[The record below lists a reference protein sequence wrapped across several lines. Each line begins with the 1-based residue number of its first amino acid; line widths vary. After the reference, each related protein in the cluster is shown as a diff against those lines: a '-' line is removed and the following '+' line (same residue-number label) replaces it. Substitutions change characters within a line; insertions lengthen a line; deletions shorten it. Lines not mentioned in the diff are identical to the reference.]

1 LGQAYRI
8 SGINPADLSVL
19 MVYLNKK
26 GWFKGF
32 LADFCRVQSQAN
44 FGTTLVLPALPK
56 LEALFLFE
64 GKGL

>member
-26 GWFKGF
+26 G
-32 LADFCRVQSQAN
+32 
-44 FGTTLVLPALPK
+44 
-56 LEALFLFE
+56 
-64 GKGL
+64 